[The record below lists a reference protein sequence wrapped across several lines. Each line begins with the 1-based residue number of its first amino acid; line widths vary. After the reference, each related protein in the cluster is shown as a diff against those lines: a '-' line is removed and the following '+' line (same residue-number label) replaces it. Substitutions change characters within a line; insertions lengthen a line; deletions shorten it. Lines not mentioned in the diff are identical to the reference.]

1 MKTHGQDM
9 KFALAFLIL
18 CAVCMVGFPV
28 VHAKPPGT
36 KDLSPGSA
44 TLKKVEQKGHLRC
57 GMDTAITGLQ
67 TYGGAG
73 TSVGEVFGPGGVA
86 DTAQGINVALCRA
99 IATAIFGDPTNHIQ
113 LRVIDFGS
121 QFKTVSD
128 GIVDVTMMGTTQT
141 LRRDG
146 STLNEPKTDFA
157 PVDFPRL
164 YFLDLT
170 QILTDQFPWTDPTDR
185 QKVLDD
191 LTADSFKDVKSICVL
206 ADSTQEGLFTDL
218 GFKIHSSTDG
228 AAMTRD
234 YVNHACDA
242 AAVDGSILAGIAQ
255 DASVFGRG
263 GVLTAVVQNPFS
275 VESTGP
281 VVAENDSAWKDIVD
295 WTIDAM
301 IYADFKN
308 FSLQDSQKP
317 PPNPDVDDEVDRFL
331 GRTTSASGFFLGE
344 ELKLDRFY
352 AKNIL
357 EKVGTYQEVMRGN
370 NFKPEIV
377 GPNKTFDEGG
387 IQVPH
392 AYR

>member
-1 MKTHGQDM
+1 MKTHKQDM
-9 KFALAFLIL
+9 QFALAVLTLF
-18 CAVCMVGFPV
+18 AVCMVGVPV
-28 VHAKPPGT
+28 IHASRPGT

-44 TLKKVEQKGHLRC
+44 TLKKVGERGYLRC

-99 IATAIFGDPTNHIQ
+99 IATAIFGDSANHIQ

-146 STLNEPKTDFA
+146 SNLNEPNTNFA
-157 PVDFPRL
+157 PIDYPRL

-170 QILTDQFPWTDPTDR
+170 QILTDQFSWTDSTDR
-185 QKVLDD
+185 LAVLSD
-191 LTADSFKDVKSICVL
+191 LTRNGFTDVKSICVI

-228 AAMTRD
+228 GAMTTD
-234 YVNHACDA
+234 YVNHTCDA
-242 AAVDGSILAGIAQ
+242 VAVDGSSLAGIAQ
-255 DASVFGRG
+255 DASGLGRG
-263 GVLTAVVQNPFS
+263 GDLTAVINNLFS
-275 VESTGP
+275 LESTGP

-301 IYADFKN
+301 TYA
-308 FSLQDSQKP
+308 FSCGGTGATQCEPSQ
-317 PPNPDVDDEVDRFL
+317 
-331 GRTTSASGFFLGE
+331 
-344 ELKLDRFY
+344 
-352 AKNIL
+352 
-357 EKVGTYQEVMRGN
+357 
-370 NFKPEIV
+370 
-377 GPNKTFDEGG
+377 
-387 IQVPH
+387 
-392 AYR
+392 